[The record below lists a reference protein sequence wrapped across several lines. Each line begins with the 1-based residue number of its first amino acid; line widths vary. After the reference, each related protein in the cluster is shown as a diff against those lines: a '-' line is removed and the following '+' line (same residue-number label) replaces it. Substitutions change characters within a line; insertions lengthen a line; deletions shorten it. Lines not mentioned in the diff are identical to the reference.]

1 MVWGAYLFLNHS
13 SPGFAG
19 RSSRKSSGIDFDR
32 DDFQLCE
39 RAIRSRVTPRKA
51 GQVEPPGGKRLNNL
65 ARRDIGLSR
74 DGVNTEFAFFEKL
87 LVGHRLTKLA
97 TSSSTEIVEQS
108 FRKSSNFPVAEP
120 PRPATAA
127 TPAFGSNAEAFSRA
141 LAAAS
146 ASTTSATRR
155 AASDRSPALCR

>member
-1 MVWGAYLFLNHS
+1 MFNIVFHMVWGAYLFLNHS

-39 RAIRSRVTPRKA
+39 RAIRSRVTLRKA
-51 GQVEPPGGKRLNNL
+51 GQVEPSGGKRLNNL

-108 FRKSSNFPVAEP
+108 FRKSSKFP
-120 PRPATAA
+120 RCRAT
-127 TPAFGSNAEAFSRA
+127 
-141 LAAAS
+141 
-146 ASTTSATRR
+146 
-155 AASDRSPALCR
+155 AASDRGYTGVWVKRRSL